1 MSSSRFYFGELEDGK
16 KKTSICFFVLFMPNP
31 TIQLLDVYSDL
42 PKIAFTIG
50 RFPSGRSKKN
60 NKADYRAKEE

>member
-1 MSSSRFYFGELEDGK
+1 MAKRKPLFV
-16 KKTSICFFVLFMPNP
+16 FFVLFMPNP

-42 PKIAFTIG
+42 PKIVFTRIG

-60 NKADYRAKEE
+60 NKAD